1 MRRRPRGYIG
11 TNHETTGASLL
22 SVLHVLPSPE
32 KLLGAERVKK
42 LTNAVQPLGWYPV
55 KLLLALMEDLD
66 KHAGH
71 YGLLRMG
78 RRRFELSHKT
88 RVPQNSARDVVYGI
102 DEMYHFSNRGRNIG
116 GWQVLRFEPGH
127 AELEKTTPHH
137 CLMEQGLLSAAF
149 SAAHCP
155 AVIAQT
161 QCFREGADSCI
172 YTISSTL
179 TDERWSGAGPP
190 PPD

>member
-1 MRRRPRGYIG
+1 
-11 TNHETTGASLL
+11 
-22 SVLHVLPSPE
+22 VLHVLPSPE

-116 GWQVLRFEPGH
+116 GRSPSRPIGRRTRLKPSSSSSMTC
-127 AELEKTTPHH
+127 ATA
-137 CLMEQGLLSAAF
+137 SARIINC
-149 SAAHCP
+149 SSS
-155 AVIAQT
+155 
-161 QCFREGADSCI
+161 SCI
-172 YTISSTL
+172 ESSTASKISIHLILTMISMPTTISRSENRSFRTAKGSNRPL
-179 TDERWSGAGPP
+179 LF
-190 PPD
+190 